1 MNASKQLPC
10 SAAGP
15 STSAAAAPATSAPT
29 ASAPT
34 ASVPTASVPTASAP
48 GLDARLRKSTFTT
61 VVRVIAGILAA
72 PFVLFFAMRILLY
85 FMMRN
90 IDGTDITYLFL
101 PTELFVVAVVGFAA
115 AWWATD

>member
-1 MNASKQLPC
+1 M
-10 SAAGP
+10 
-15 STSAAAAPATSAPT
+15 
-29 ASAPT
+29 
-34 ASVPTASVPTASAP
+34 PTASVPTASAP